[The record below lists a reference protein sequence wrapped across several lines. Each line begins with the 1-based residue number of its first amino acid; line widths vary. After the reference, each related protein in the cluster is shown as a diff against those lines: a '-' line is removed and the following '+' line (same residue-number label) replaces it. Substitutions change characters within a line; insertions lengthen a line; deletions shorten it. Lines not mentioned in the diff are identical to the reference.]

1 MILRRLAQNM
11 KEQNWTAIGIEFVLL
26 IAGVFLGIQ
35 AANWN
40 EQRET
45 EQKAAVFSERLIDD
59 LRREGLRRDR
69 QVKYYNEVRAAG
81 KAAASALEG
90 TTPSSNEALLV
101 HAHRATQYMHTASQ
115 RATYDELV
123 STGSIALVTD
133 RRLVALAVATYGNVS
148 SEDLRLQRD
157 DSPYRALFRMS
168 VPIDIQ
174 RVLARQC
181 GDRFTADLD
190 APMLDVPCQPQIEA
204 SDVDRVVEA
213 LREDPETLRLLR
225 RRLADIDTLLSD
237 LSRNNRSLREGLAA
251 IAGDG
256 P

>member
-1 MILRRLAQNM
+1 MILRRLTQNL
-11 KEQNWTAIGIEFVLL
+11 KDQNWTAIGIEFLLL

-45 EQKAAVFSERLIDD
+45 EQKAAVFTERLIDD
-59 LRREGLRRDR
+59 LRREGLRRER
-69 QVKYYNEVRAAG
+69 QVTYYNEVRVAG
-81 KAAASALEG
+81 EAAAAALEG
-90 TTPSSNEALLV
+90 TTPSSNAALLV
-101 HAHRATQYMHTASQ
+101 NAYRATQFMHTASQ

-133 RRLVALAVATYGNVS
+133 RRLVALAVATYGNSS

-181 GDRFTADLD
+181 GDRFTADRG
-190 APMLDVPCQPQIEA
+190 APMLDFPCQLELEA
-204 SDVDRVVEA
+204 SDVDRAAEA

-237 LSRNNRSLREGLAA
+237 LGRNNRNLREGLAA